1 MSRLVI
7 SLCLISVCLAS
18 AKKPT
23 SRIVGGNEA
32 FARQFPFA
40 AAIYVRKDDGTYFCG
55 GTLINNQWVLTSAH
69 CVQNAVS
76 FTIQLGSN
84 TLQGNDTNRIVLS
97 TNEYVLNP
105 DFNPET
111 LQNDIGLVKF
121 RMPVEYTDYVTQI
134 YAMPTFSLQNGAT
147 AVAIGWGQTSDE
159 ESSLSNELRYADLT
173 TVSNAECQQIYGN
186 QITDNMVCVSGN
198 YNEGTCIGDM
208 GSPLVQ
214 HVGRG
219 FYLHVGV
226 ASFISGN
233 GCESTDP
240 SGYTRTFS
248 YMDWI
253 KNVTTT

>member
-1 MSRLVI
+1 LKQFYLEKSPHQYSNASGKKMSRLVT

-32 FARQFPFA
+32 FVRQFPFA

-105 DFNPET
+105 DFNPEI

-186 QITDNMVCVSGN
+186 QITNNMVCVSGN
-198 YNEGTCIGDM
+198 YNEGTCIV
-208 GSPLVQ
+208 S
-214 HVGRG
+214 
-219 FYLHVGV
+219 
-226 ASFISGN
+226 
-233 GCESTDP
+233 
-240 SGYTRTFS
+240 
-248 YMDWI
+248 
-253 KNVTTT
+253 